1 MNRTIGIVTAIL
13 AILLAV
19 GAGYWL
25 GTRSHT
31 GPQDQAD
38 ASGIPANEGKPE
50 RTILYYRNPM
60 GQPDTS
66 PVPKKDSMGMDY
78 IPVYADEADDSGQV
92 RVAPGRLQTLG
103 VRTEAVRRE
112 PFERPIDAA
121 GRIEADESRSY
132 IVTAKFD
139 GYIERLYVDTSGQ
152 TVRRGQAL
160 FEVYSPELVTAQREY
175 AIATAGMAALKD
187 ADANTRHG
195 MQSLAD
201 ASLERLRNWDVSSD
215 QIKTLAQSGEI
226 RRTLTLRSPASGIVT
241 EKNVTQGMRFAP
253 GEVLYRITDLSTV
266 WLIAQVFEHDLSGLE
281 AGSAATVEIDAFPGE
296 TFRGSIAYIYPT
308 FDTATRSVPV
318 RVELANPD
326 GRLKPGMFARVKLA
340 GAARAPTLVA
350 PASAVIDSGTERI
363 VLVAMGEGRFEPR
376 TVQTGRRIADRIEIL
391 DGVVEG
397 ETLVVSANFLID
409 AESRLKAAVEGFAAA
424 DPASPEHD
432 GHHAHE
438 TDTIDPSLPRHQADG
453 RVESIDVDQRSIVLT
468 HGPVPS
474 LHWPAMTMPFGLADP
489 DLVRGLAA
497 GQSIRFEFVEAGP
510 GQWIITSITPQNGP
524 SDAGSAPALEHDHGA
539 MDHSTMD
546 HSAMGHEVMDHS
558 AMDHAAMDHGTVDH
572 AAHAPPDVD
581 ESHEK
586 TPEHDDPHG
595 HH

>member
-121 GRIEADESRSY
+121 GRIEADESRSH

-139 GYIERLYVDTSGQ
+139 GYIERLLVDTTGQ
-152 TVRRGQAL
+152 EVRRGQAL

-215 QIKTLAQSGEI
+215 QIKTLAQSGQT
-226 RRTLTLRSPASGIVT
+226 RRTLTLRAPASGIVT
-241 EKNVTQGMRFAP
+241 EKNVVQGMRFAP
-253 GEVLYRITDLSTV
+253 GEVLYQITDLGTV

-281 AGSAATVEIDAFPGE
+281 TGSAATVEIDAFPGE

-363 VLVAMGEGRFEPR
+363 VLVAMGEGRFQPR
-376 TVQTGRRIADRIEIL
+376 TVQPGRRIADRIEIL
-391 DGVVEG
+391 DGVAEG
-397 ETLVVSANFLID
+397 EKLVVSANFLID

-424 DPASPEHD
+424 DPMQHEHD
-432 GHHAHE
+432 GHDE
-438 TDTIDPSLPRHQADG
+438 TDAIDPSLPRHQADG
-453 RVESIDVDQRSIVLT
+453 RVESIDVAQRSIVLT
-468 HGPVPS
+468 HGPVAS
-474 LHWPAMTMPFGLADP
+474 LHWPPMTMPFKLADP
-489 DLVRGLAA
+489 ILAEGLAP
-497 GQSIRFEFVEAGP
+497 GQSIRFEFVEPGP
-510 GQWIITSITPQNGP
+510 GEWLITTIEPMQATAP
-524 SDAGSAPALEHDHGA
+524 SDPVAPISPDHHDH
-539 MDHSTMD
+539 H
-546 HSAMGHEVMDHS
+546 
-558 AMDHAAMDHGTVDH
+558 
-572 AAHAPPDVD
+572 
-581 ESHEK
+581 
-586 TPEHDDPHG
+586 
-595 HH
+595 